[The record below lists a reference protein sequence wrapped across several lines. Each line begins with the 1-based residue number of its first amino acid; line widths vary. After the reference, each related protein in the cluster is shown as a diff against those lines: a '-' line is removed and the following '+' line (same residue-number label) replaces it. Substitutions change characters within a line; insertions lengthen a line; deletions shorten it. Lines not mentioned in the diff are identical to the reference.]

1 MLDKE
6 FLDKVCDQIISETR
20 IIDDKVYFSFSSLP
34 SLFFRSS
41 LPLSHLFFPFLFSS
55 HCKEVYSLKNE
66 QEIEYVW
73 EKYKKE
79 VTTIMDKKELC

>member
-20 IIDDKVYFSFSSLP
+20 IIDDKVYFSFSSSFLSSYFPFLP
-34 SLFFRSS
+34 FSS
-41 LPLSHLFFPFLFSS
+41 FPFLFSS